1 MLARPTDIFVYY
13 TATGENIQFL
23 ILAITGGR
31 EISER
36 KERT

>member
-1 MLARPTDIFVYY
+1 MLTRPTDIFVYY

-23 ILAITGGR
+23 ILAITGER
-31 EISER
+31 EVGEG